1 MVNSRLRAHFNEADW
16 AAEQMKGVSYLFFLR
31 ELSRKVDEDWPAV
44 LASLEHLRERLVNRR
59 NMLINVTCDGEG
71 WSNFEPHLNGFL
83 QRLPPA
89 PVRKVDWT
97 PVETPGLEGMIIPA
111 QVNYVG
117 KGANLYQQGYRL
129 HGSAHVISRYLR
141 TAWLWER
148 VRVQGGAYGAF
159 SIFNHLSGTFTFV
172 SYRDPNLL
180 KTVETFDATTELRD
194 EELIKSIIG
203 TVGDMDKYLLP
214 DAKGYTS
221 LVRYLTDDTDEKR
234 QRIREEVLNTS
245 VGDFR
250 NFADVLEGLKD
261 IGLVKV
267 VGSASSIQ
275 SVSKERE
282 DWLTVFKLL

>member
-1 MVNSRLRAHFNEADW
+1 M
-16 AAEQMKGVSYLFFLR
+16 
-31 ELSRKVDEDWPAV
+31 
-44 LASLEHLRERLVNRR
+44 
-59 NMLINVTCDGEG
+59 
-71 WSNFEPHLNGFL
+71 
-83 QRLPPA
+83 
-89 PVRKVDWT
+89 
-97 PVETPGLEGMIIPA
+97 
-111 QVNYVG
+111 
-117 KGANLYQQGYRL
+117 
-129 HGSAHVISRYLR
+129 
-141 TAWLWER
+141 
-148 VRVQGGAYGAF
+148 
-159 SIFNHLSGTFTFV
+159 

-180 KTVETFDATTELRD
+180 KTVKTFDETVNFLRSTELRD

-234 QRIREEVLNTS
+234 QRIRAEVLNTS

-275 SVSKERE
+275 S
-282 DWLTVFKLL
+282 T